1 MKNITVEE
9 LKTKLSENIRVI
21 DVREGYEYSNGHVPG
36 AINIPMSEIEGRVSE
51 IKEEDYIICQSGAR
65 STNVCQWLEM
75 QGLTITNV
83 QGGTSSF
90 RGVLEY

>member
-1 MKNITVEE
+1 
-9 LKTKLSENIRVI
+9 
-21 DVREGYEYSNGHVPG
+21 
-36 AINIPMSEIEGRVSE
+36 MSEIEGRVSE

>member
-1 MKNITVEE
+1 MKNITAEE

-51 IKEEDYIICQSGAR
+51 I
-65 STNVCQWLEM
+65 
-75 QGLTITNV
+75 
-83 QGGTSSF
+83 
-90 RGVLEY
+90 

>member
-1 MKNITVEE
+1 MKNITAEE
-9 LKTKLSENIRVI
+9 LKTKLSDNIRVI

-51 IKEEDYIICQSGAR
+51 IKEGDYIICQSGAR